1 MTPRLI
7 AAVSITSLLLAAAPA
22 FAQSQL
28 PRPGQLPPA
37 GGQGAPPQRAPTA
50 QPQQHNRSSNRP
62 PRPSLTS
69 R

>member
-50 QPQQHNRSSNRP
+50 QPQQQQP
-62 PRPSLTS
+62 Q
-69 R
+69 